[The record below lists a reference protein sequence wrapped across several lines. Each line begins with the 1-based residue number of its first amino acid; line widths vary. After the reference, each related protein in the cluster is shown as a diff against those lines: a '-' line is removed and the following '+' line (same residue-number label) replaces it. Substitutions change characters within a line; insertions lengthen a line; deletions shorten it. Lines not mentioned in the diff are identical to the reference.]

1 MNQNI
6 VIFYFLV
13 SIEELLSFY
22 LGPCLRDNL
31 MNPPCLADKANK
43 LEPGKVEWPSS
54 KIGND
59 CKPGVLL
66 PGLWPSDLYS
76 YTHILFYV
84 ITAKD

>member
-43 LEPGKVEWPSS
+43 LEPGKVECPS
-54 KIGND
+54 
-59 CKPGVLL
+59 
-66 PGLWPSDLYS
+66 
-76 YTHILFYV
+76 
-84 ITAKD
+84 